1 MSPATT
7 PFRPAKS
14 KPDKGMAKTR
24 PAAHKAEQRLAAQAQ
39 AGDPAAMRRLLEE
52 LSIPIYKFGRRFCRN
67 EEDAQDVMQES
78 LAALVRTL
86 PRWRGESALSTW
98 AYSVARNTCGR
109 MRRRRAGAPERLES
123 LEDEATNAAALRI
136 ASPGPDPAREFE
148 RASLRAALD
157 AALAELPAAQREV
170 VVLRDVEGLSTR
182 EVAQTLGLAEEAVKS
197 RLHRG
202 RLALR
207 RTLASERGETMP
219 ARRTGCPDTARM
231 LSLHLEG
238 ELDAATCR
246 RLSAHV
252 EQCPDCKHAC
262 TTLRRTLT
270 ACARLGEAAVPAAT
284 RATIRRAIK
293 AVIEADGAAEAG

>member
-1 MSPATT
+1 MSPEDAL
-7 PFRPAKS
+7 FKAAKS
-14 KPDKGMAKTR
+14 QSDKEMAVAR
-24 PAAHKAEQRLAAQAQ
+24 LASRRAEQRLAAQAQ
-39 AGDPAAMRRLLEE
+39 AGDAVALRRLLEE
-52 LSIPIYKFGRRFCRN
+52 LSVPIYKFGRQFCRN
-67 EEDAQDVMQES
+67 EQDAQDVMQES

-86 PRWRGESALSTW
+86 PRWRGDSALSTW

-109 MRRRRAGAPERLES
+109 MRRRRAGAPQRLES
-123 LEDEATNAAALRI
+123 LEDEATNSAALRI

-148 RASLRAALD
+148 RTSLREALD
-157 AALAELPAAQREV
+157 AALAALPAAQREV
-170 VVLRDVEGLSTR
+170 VVLRDVEGLSAR
-182 EVAQTLGLAEEAVKS
+182 EVATTLGLAEEAVKS

-207 RTLASERGETMP
+207 RALAAERGERPPAP
-219 ARRTGCPDTARM
+219 ARNCPDVARM
-231 LSLHLEG
+231 LSRHLEG

-270 ACARLGEAAVPAAT
+270 ACAHLGKAAVPAAT
-284 RATIRRAIK
+284 RAAIRRAIK
-293 AVIEADGAAEAG
+293 AVIEADVAP

>member
-1 MSPATT
+1 MRPDETL
-7 PFRPAKS
+7 FQPAKP
-14 KPDKGMAKTR
+14 KPDKRMDKSR
-24 PAAHKAEQRLAAQAQ
+24 PAGRKAELRLAAQAQ

-52 LSIPIYKFGRRFCRN
+52 LSGPIYKFGRRFCRN
-67 EEDAQDVMQES
+67 EQDAQDVMQES

-86 PRWRGESALSTW
+86 PRWRGDSALSTW

-109 MRRRRAGAPERLES
+109 MRRRRAGAPQRLES
-123 LEDEATNAAALRI
+123 LEDEATNAAVLKVA
-136 ASPGPDPAREFE
+136 APGPDPAREFE
-148 RASLRAALD
+148 RNALRRALD
-157 AALAELPAAQREV
+157 AALAALPAAQREV

-182 EVAQTLGLAEEAVKS
+182 EVAATLGLAEEAVKS

-207 RTLASERGETMP
+207 RALAAERGEDVP
-219 ARRTGCPDTARM
+219 ARHPGCPDTARM

-252 EQCPDCKHAC
+252 EKCPDCKHAC

-270 ACARLGEAAVPAAT
+270 ACARLGGAAVPAAT
-284 RATIRRAIK
+284 RASIRRAIK
-293 AVIEADGAAEAG
+293 AVIEADRSQD

>member
-1 MSPATT
+1 MRPHDT
-7 PFRPAKS
+7 PFRAAKS
-14 KPDKGMAKTR
+14 KPDKEMAKGR
-24 PAAHKAEQRLAAQAQ
+24 PTGRKAEQRLAAQAQ

-52 LSIPIYKFGRRFCRN
+52 LSVPIYKFGRRFCRN

-86 PRWRGESALSTW
+86 PRWRGDSALSTW

-109 MRRRRAGAPERLES
+109 MRRRRAGAPQRLES
-123 LEDEATNAAALRI
+123 LEDEATNAAVQRVA
-136 ASPGPDPAREFE
+136 APGPDPAREFE

-157 AALAELPAAQREV
+157 TALAALPAAQREV

-182 EVAQTLGLAEEAVKS
+182 EVAATLGLAEEAVKS

-207 RTLASERGETMP
+207 RALATERGESAP
-219 ARRTGCPDTARM
+219 ARGPGCPDTARM
-231 LSLHLEG
+231 LSRYMEG

-252 EQCPDCKHAC
+252 EACPDCKRAC

-284 RATIRRAIK
+284 RASIRRAIQ
-293 AVIEADGAAEAG
+293 AVIEADGAGATD